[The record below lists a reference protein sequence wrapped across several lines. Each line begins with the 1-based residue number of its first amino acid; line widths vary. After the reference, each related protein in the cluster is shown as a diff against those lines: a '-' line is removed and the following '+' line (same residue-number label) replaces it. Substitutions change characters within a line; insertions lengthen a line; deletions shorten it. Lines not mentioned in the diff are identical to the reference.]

1 MPQNPLLEIPFD
13 IPFPAVKPE
22 HVEPAIGQLIAESKA
37 RIDAIAAQ
45 AGTLTYENTLA
56 LLDRAT
62 EPLDVA
68 LNIVRHLEDVATTP
82 ELRAAYNAVQ
92 GDAAAFYSSIVLHEG
107 LWKTLQAYSETPD
120 AQSLTGVR
128 KRHLAKTLDEFKRS
142 GAALPPE
149 GKKRLEA
156 INVELTTL
164 TTRFSQ
170 KVLDSTNAWELYLE
184 SESDLAGLPPSALGA
199 ARQSAESKGKPGYR
213 FTLQAPSYIAVMT
226 YLDNREIRE
235 RMYRAYSTRASAPPH
250 DNRGLIVQILA
261 LRAEKARLLGFHN
274 FADLVLADRMAKNGA
289 AALGF
294 LHDLRARTEAHFARE
309 NQALEEFAGFPLQPW
324 DVAYY
329 AEKLRQKLYDFDE
342 EQLRPYFPL
351 PKVMEG
357 MFALTEK
364 IFAIRVTEKQ
374 GAPVWH
380 PDVRFF
386 EVRDARNGA
395 HLGSFYSDFY
405 PREEK
410 RGGAWMDSFLTGLP
424 TPKGH
429 EPHLGLICGNLTPPI
444 GGAPALLTHREVETI
459 FHEFGHLLHHVLTR
473 VPVRALAG
481 TSVAWD
487 FVELPSQI
495 MENWCWE
502 REALDLFARHF
513 ESQAPIPQ
521 DLFERMRRARTFRA
535 ATAQMRQISFGLVDF
550 ALHIEY
556 DPAKDGD
563 VIAYSRRILQPLSA
577 APLPQEHAMVAGFT
591 HLFSSPVGYA
601 AGYYSY
607 KWAEVLDADAFSRFH
622 AEGVF
627 NETVGLEFREKI
639 LAKGDSEDP
648 ADLYRSFMG
657 RDPDPEA
664 LLRRSALV

>member
-1 MPQNPLLEIPFD
+1 MPNPLLNIPFS

-37 RIDAIAAQ
+37 RIDAIAGQ
-45 AGTLTYENTLA
+45 SGVLTYENTLA
-56 LLDRAT
+56 ALDRAT

-68 LNIVRHLEDVATTP
+68 LNVVRHLEDVATTP
-82 ELRAAYNAVQ
+82 ELRAAYTSIQ
-92 GDAAAFYSSIVLHEG
+92 GDAAAFYSTIVLHEG
-107 LWKTLQAYSETPD
+107 LWQTLQKFAATE
-120 AQSLTGVR
+120 AAASLTGVE
-128 KRHLAKTLDEFKRS
+128 KRHLTKTLDEFKRS

-156 INVELTTL
+156 INVELTTI
-164 TTRFSQ
+164 TTRYSQ
-170 KVLDSTNAWELYLE
+170 NVLDSTNAWELYLQ
-184 SESDLAGLPPSALGA
+184 SETELAGLPPSAVAA
-199 ARQSAESKGKPGYR
+199 ARQSAESKSKPGFR
-213 FTLQAPSYIAVMT
+213 FTLQAPSYLAVLT

-235 RMYRAYSTRASAPPH
+235 RMYLAYATRASAEPH
-250 DNRGLIVQILA
+250 DNRDLIVQILA
-261 LRAEKARLLGFHN
+261 LRAEKAKLLGYAN

-289 AALGF
+289 AALTF
-294 LHDLRARTEAHFARE
+294 LHDLQQKTHPSFEKE
-309 NQALEEFAGFPLQPW
+309 NDALDKFAGFELQPW
-324 DVAYY
+324 DIAYY
-329 AEKLRQKLYDFDE
+329 SEKLRQKLYDFDE

-351 PKVMEG
+351 PQVMAG
-357 MFALTEK
+357 MFSLTEK
-364 IFAIRVTEKQ
+364 IFAIKVTERP

-386 EVRDARNGA
+386 EVHDIRTGH

-410 RGGAWMDSFLTGLP
+410 RGGAWMDSFITGLP
-424 TPKGH
+424 TPAGH
-429 EPHLGLICGNLTPPI
+429 DPHLGLICGNLTPPI
-444 GGAPALLTHREVETI
+444 GDAPALLTHRDVETI

-473 VPVRALAG
+473 VPVRGLAG

-502 REALDLFARHF
+502 REALDLFARHY
-513 ESQAPIPQ
+513 ETNEPIPQ
-521 DLFERMRRARTFRA
+521 NLFDRMKRARTFRA
-535 ATAQMRQISFGLVDF
+535 ANAQMRQISFGLVDF

-556 DPAKDGD
+556 NPATDGD
-563 VIAYSRRILQPLSA
+563 VIDYSRRILQPLSA
-577 APLPQEHAMVAGFT
+577 APLPENHAMIASFT
-591 HLFSSPVGYA
+591 HLFANPVGYA

-639 LAKGDSEDP
+639 LAMGDSEDP
-648 ADLYRSFMG
+648 AQLYRSFMG

-664 LLRRSALV
+664 LLRRSALTR